1 MERFIVE
8 GGHPIQGTYRP
19 AGNKNAALPMV
30 AACLLTDQPVVLHRV
45 PCIEDVRV
53 LVDILTGLGV
63 EVAWDG
69 DTIRLHAAGLNDDDP
84 DPEGCRK
91 VRASILLAGP
101 LGLRRGHATLPLPGG
116 DVIGRRR
123 LDTHLTGLQALGFDV
138 ALTDGLRF
146 TARACHAADLIL
158 DEASVTAT
166 ENLMMAAALI
176 PGTTTMYHAACEP
189 HVEDLGR
196 MLQAM
201 GASIEG
207 LGTNMLTIHGVER
220 LDGATFTLQ
229 PDYVE
234 AGSFAMAAAVTGGDL
249 VIEGWGD
256 PRTTQV
262 MARGIHKLG
271 MDWSIETGHVHVPGG
286 QDLSIR
292 TDWGGFTPTLEDGI
306 WPAFPSDLLSVAI
319 VVATQAAGTLLV
331 FEKLF
336 ESRLVFVDRL
346 IEMGAHI
353 IQCDP
358 HRVVVQGPQP
368 LRAIHMSSPDIRA
381 GVAMVVAAL
390 CAEGRS
396 IIDHAERID
405 RGHVAIDERLRA
417 LGGVIE
423 RVSE

>member
-19 AGNKNAALPMV
+19 AGNKNAALPML
-30 AACLLTDQPVVLHRV
+30 AACLLTDQPVTLHRV
-45 PCIEDVRV
+45 PRIDDVRV
-53 LVDILTGLGV
+53 QIDILTGLGV
-63 EVAWDG
+63 DAAWDG
-69 DTIRLHAAGLNDDDP
+69 DTLRLDAAGLNDSNP

-91 VRASILLAGP
+91 IRASVLLAGP
-101 LGLRRGHATLPLPGG
+101 LGIRCGHATLPLPGG
-116 DVIGRRR
+116 DIIGRRR
-123 LDTHLTGLQALGFDV
+123 LDTHLTGLKALGFEV
-138 ALTDGLRF
+138 ALTDGLHF
-146 TARACHAADLIL
+146 TAKTCRAADLIL

-176 PGTTTMYHAACEP
+176 PGTTTLYHAACEP

-196 MLQAM
+196 MLRSM

-207 LGTNMLTIHGVER
+207 LGTNSLTIHGVAQLGGTE
-220 LDGATFTLQ
+220 FTIQ

-249 VIEGWGD
+249 VIDGWGD
-256 PRTTQV
+256 SRTTLV
-262 MARGIHKLG
+262 LGRGLRKLG
-271 MDWSIETGHVHVPGG
+271 MDWSVQPDRVHIPGG
-286 QDLSIR
+286 QDLAIR
-292 TDWGGFTPTLEDGI
+292 ADWGGSIPTLEDGI

-319 VVATQAAGTLLV
+319 VVATQARGTLLV

-336 ESRLVFVDRL
+336 ESRLFFVDRL

-368 LRAIHMSSPDIRA
+368 LTAVHMSSPDIRA

-396 IIDHAERID
+396 VIDNADKID
-405 RGHVAIDERLRA
+405 RGYVAIDERLRA

-423 RVSE
+423 RETG